1 MKKQPK
7 QSGLDTT
14 HLDWNQNQQAELF
27 QSPASPLFVL
37 PKNHINQVRS
47 KRRAQI
53 APAFVSLHRSQT
65 HLISS
70 ERPCQAAHII
80 LLPQQRF
87 YCSGSGRGSRSWT
100 IQLGFNSFRL
110 WVAACLAKWCYVTT
124 THVVWKASFHFME
137 PYVSLSRGIIS
148 WLTFQTARVISEW
161 LRSTLCDVMQSAF
174 GLNDKLLCPLR
185 ASLQ

>member
-1 MKKQPK
+1 MKKQAK
-7 QSGLDTT
+7 EQSGLGTT
-14 HLDWNQNQQAELF
+14 HLDWNQNQQAAKF

-110 WVAACLAKWCYVTT
+110 WVAACEMMLRDNNSRCVKGLI
-124 THVVWKASFHFME
+124 SFHGAIC
-137 PYVSLSRGIIS
+137 VSITRNHQLTHFFGRHASYLSDWGQPFVMSRR
-148 WLTFQTARVISEW
+148 AR
-161 LRSTLCDVMQSAF
+161 LA
-174 GLNDKLLCPLR
+174 
-185 ASLQ
+185 